1 MYDVLLADLG
11 FNSVQLEEY
20 EGFSWNIDSG
30 LDMRYKRDIGEDC
43 SSLVYCFFY
52 FLG

>member
-20 EGFSWNIDSG
+20 EGFSWNVDSG
-30 LDMRYKRDIGEDC
+30 LDMRYRRDVGEDC
-43 SSLVYCFFY
+43 SSLV
-52 FLG
+52 